1 MGRAGGDGMPDP
13 GRLRGQQSRREADQ
27 LKACRECYR
36 GGRTSQRPGGRRRDH
51 RQLEDGLQRQGT
63 DPAPARPG
71 AERVAGGRVRRG
83 PGQDL
88 VRAGRDR
95 VDRDGLRGDDYV
107 TVAGHGA
114 LPGPAARHAV
124 AEEPGGDL
132 GIPERHLEGSHR
144 QLLRADLPGVPQGER
159 QAARCLPEL
168 AMADTLAH
176 ARLGMLTPRR
186 RPLALACL
194 CTVLFLTFLDNTV
207 VSVAL
212 ASIQSDLHGGVSALQ
227 WVVGAYAL
235 TFASLMLACG
245 MLGDKFGRKK
255 IMLIGAGVY
264 CAGAALAAVA
274 PSIGILIAARAVM
287 GLGAAASEPGT
298 LSMIRH
304 LYPDERS
311 RNRALGVWAAVSG
324 FSLALGPVL
333 GGALVG
339 VWSWRGIFWFDVTFG
354 LAALVVAAMVLPES
368 ADPRA
373 GRVDVP
379 GTVLGA
385 GALAAL
391 IFGVI
396 TGESAGYAA
405 PVVLALF
412 AVSLVAAVA
421 FVLWERRA
429 PFPLLDLG
437 YLRVPRFTT
446 PNVFAYCTY
455 FSTFAFFFFTAL
467 YLGVIA
473 GFSAYRIAGLFLPM
487 TAMMIIA
494 SLLAG
499 RWTTAASTRWLL
511 VAGCLLFA
519 AGLLL
524 TNLAIS
530 PNPAYLPLATA
541 LGVAGAGIGTC
552 VVPVTSSVLG
562 AVPAERSGMAAS
574 ATNTSREFG
583 AVTGIA
589 ILGAVV
595 DAELRS
601 GLVSRMTHLG
611 ASTALQQY
619 VLNVI
624 ETGSV
629 SLPHGGSSG
638 GSSPL
643 DQIIQAGFAAFTGA
657 LHAAL
662 YLSAALLA
670 AAALLSA
677 VTLR

>member
-1 MGRAGGDGMPDP
+1 M
-13 GRLRGQQSRREADQ
+13 
-27 LKACRECYR
+27 
-36 GGRTSQRPGGRRRDH
+36 
-51 RQLEDGLQRQGT
+51 
-63 DPAPARPG
+63 
-71 AERVAGGRVRRG
+71 
-83 PGQDL
+83 
-88 VRAGRDR
+88 
-95 VDRDGLRGDDYV
+95 
-107 TVAGHGA
+107 
-114 LPGPAARHAV
+114 
-124 AEEPGGDL
+124 
-132 GIPERHLEGSHR
+132 
-144 QLLRADLPGVPQGER
+144 
-159 QAARCLPEL
+159 
-168 AMADTLAH
+168 
-176 ARLGMLTPRR
+176 
-186 RPLALACL
+186 
-194 CTVLFLTFLDNTV
+194 
-207 VSVAL
+207 
-212 ASIQSDLHGGVSALQ
+212 
-227 WVVGAYAL
+227 VGAYAL
-235 TFASLMLACG
+235 TFASLMLVCG

-255 IMLIGAGVY
+255 IMLAGAGVY

-274 PSIGILIAARAVM
+274 PSIGILIAARSVM

-304 LYPDERS
+304 LYPEERS

-333 GGALVG
+333 GGALTG
-339 VWSWRGIFWFDVTFG
+339 AWSWRGIFWFDVTFG

-373 GRVDVP
+373 GRVDWP
-379 GTVLGA
+379 GTVLGG

-391 IFGVI
+391 IFGI
-396 TGESAGYAA
+396 IDGESAGYAA
-405 PVVLALF
+405 PSVLALF
-412 AVSLVAAVA
+412 AVSLAAVA

-429 PFPLLDLG
+429 PFPLLDLS

-446 PNVFAYCTY
+446 PNVVAYCTY
-455 FSTFAFFFFTAL
+455 FSTFAIFFFTAL

-473 GFSAYRIAGLFLPM
+473 GYSAYRIAGLFLPM
-487 TAMMIIA
+487 TVLMIIA

-499 RWTTAASTRWLL
+499 RWTTAVGARWLMIG
-511 VAGCLLFA
+511 GCLLFA

-524 TNLAIS
+524 TNVAINPS
-530 PNPAYLPLATA
+530 PSYLPLAAA
-541 LGVAGAGIGTC
+541 LGLAGVGIGTC

-595 DAELRS
+595 NAELRS
-601 GLVSRMTHLG
+601 GIVSRMTHLG
-611 ASTALQQY
+611 ASAALQAY
-619 VLNVI
+619 VLQVI

-629 SLPHGGSSG
+629 SLGHGGSTG
-638 GSSPL
+638 NGPL
-643 DQIIQAGFAAFTGA
+643 DQIIQAGYAAFTSA

-677 VTLR
+677 VTLRPRRQAI

>member
-1 MGRAGGDGMPDP
+1 M
-13 GRLRGQQSRREADQ
+13 
-27 LKACRECYR
+27 
-36 GGRTSQRPGGRRRDH
+36 
-51 RQLEDGLQRQGT
+51 T
-63 DPAPARPG
+63 DA
-71 AERVAGGRVRRG
+71 
-83 PGQDL
+83 
-88 VRAGRDR
+88 
-95 VDRDGLRGDDYV
+95 
-107 TVAGHGA
+107 
-114 LPGPAARHAV
+114 
-124 AEEPGGDL
+124 
-132 GIPERHLEGSHR
+132 
-144 QLLRADLPGVPQGER
+144 
-159 QAARCLPEL
+159 
-168 AMADTLAH
+168 LAH
-176 ARLGMLTPRR
+176 ATAGLLTSRR
-186 RPLALACL
+186 RPLALASL

-235 TFASLMLACG
+235 TFASFMLPCG

-255 IMLIGAGVY
+255 IMLAGAGVY
-264 CAGAALAAVA
+264 CVGAALAAIA
-274 PSIGILIAARAVM
+274 PGIGILIAARSVM

-304 LYPDERS
+304 LYLDERS

-368 ADPRA
+368 SDPQA
-373 GRVDVP
+373 GRVDTP

-385 GALAAL
+385 GALSAL
-391 IFGVI
+391 IFGI
-396 TGESAGYAA
+396 INGESAGYSA
-405 PVVLALF
+405 PSVLALF
-412 AVSLVAAVA
+412 AVSLVAGAA

-429 PFPLLDLG
+429 PFPLLDLR
-437 YLRVPRFTT
+437 YLRVPRFTI
-446 PNVFAYCTY
+446 PNVVAYCTY
-455 FSTFAFFFFTAL
+455 FSTFAIFFFTAL

-473 GFSAYRIAGLFLPM
+473 GYSAYRIAGLFLPM
-487 TAMMIIA
+487 TVTMILT

-499 RWTTAASTRWLL
+499 RWTTAAGARWLL
-511 VAGCLLFA
+511 VGGCLLFA

-524 TNLAIS
+524 TNVVIN
-530 PNPAYLPLATA
+530 PNPAYLPLAAA
-541 LGVAGAGIGTC
+541 LGLAGVGIGTC

-595 DAELRS
+595 NAELRS
-601 GLVSRMTHLG
+601 GVVSRMTHLG
-611 ASTALQQY
+611 ASAALQQY
-619 VLNVI
+619 VLQVI

-629 SLPHGGSSG
+629 SLPHGSASTGNG
-638 GSSPL
+638 PL
-643 DQIIQAGFAAFTGA
+643 DQIIQAGYAAFTDA
-657 LHAAL
+657 LHGAL

-677 VTLR
+677 VTLRPRRRPA

>member
-1 MGRAGGDGMPDP
+1 M
-13 GRLRGQQSRREADQ
+13 
-27 LKACRECYR
+27 
-36 GGRTSQRPGGRRRDH
+36 
-51 RQLEDGLQRQGT
+51 T
-63 DPAPARPG
+63 DA
-71 AERVAGGRVRRG
+71 
-83 PGQDL
+83 
-88 VRAGRDR
+88 
-95 VDRDGLRGDDYV
+95 
-107 TVAGHGA
+107 
-114 LPGPAARHAV
+114 
-124 AEEPGGDL
+124 
-132 GIPERHLEGSHR
+132 
-144 QLLRADLPGVPQGER
+144 
-159 QAARCLPEL
+159 
-168 AMADTLAH
+168 LAH
-176 ARLGMLTPRR
+176 AKVGTLTSRR

-235 TFASLMLACG
+235 TFASFMLAFG

-255 IMLIGAGVY
+255 IMLAGAGVY

-274 PSIGILIAARAVM
+274 PGIGILIAARAVM

-339 VWSWRGIFWFDVTFG
+339 AWSWRGIFWFDVTFG

-368 ADPRA
+368 ADPQA
-373 GRVDVP
+373 GRVDMP

-391 IFGVI
+391 IFGI
-396 TGESAGYAA
+396 TQRRERDATLRAQRARAVRRVPERCRKRSFRAA
-405 PVVLALF
+405 
-412 AVSLVAAVA
+412 SG
-421 FVLWERRA
+421 RHA
-429 PFPLLDLG
+429 PFPLLDLS

-446 PNVFAYCTY
+446 PNVVAYCTY
-455 FSTFAFFFFTAL
+455 FATFAIFFFTAL
-467 YLGVIA
+467 YLSVIA
-473 GFSAYRIAGLFLPM
+473 GYSAYRIAGLFLPM
-487 TAMMIIA
+487 TVMMIIA
-494 SLLAG
+494 ALLAG
-499 RWTTAASTRWLL
+499 RWTTAAGARWLL

-524 TNLAIS
+524 TNVVIN
-530 PNPAYLPLATA
+530 PNPAYLPLAAA
-541 LGVAGAGIGTC
+541 LGLAGAGIGTC

-595 DAELRS
+595 NAEVRS

-611 ASTALQQY
+611 ASAALQQY
-619 VLNVI
+619 VLQVI

-629 SLPHGGSSG
+629 SLGHGGSTG

-643 DQIIQAGFAAFTGA
+643 DQIIQAGYAAFTSA
-657 LHAAL
+657 LHDAL

-670 AAALLSA
+670 GAALLSA
-677 VTLR
+677 VTLRQRRYAT

>member
-1 MGRAGGDGMPDP
+1 
-13 GRLRGQQSRREADQ
+13 
-27 LKACRECYR
+27 
-36 GGRTSQRPGGRRRDH
+36 
-51 RQLEDGLQRQGT
+51 
-63 DPAPARPG
+63 
-71 AERVAGGRVRRG
+71 
-83 PGQDL
+83 
-88 VRAGRDR
+88 
-95 VDRDGLRGDDYV
+95 
-107 TVAGHGA
+107 
-114 LPGPAARHAV
+114 
-124 AEEPGGDL
+124 
-132 GIPERHLEGSHR
+132 
-144 QLLRADLPGVPQGER
+144 
-159 QAARCLPEL
+159 
-168 AMADTLAH
+168 MADTVAH
-176 ARLGMLTPRR
+176 AAAGMFTSRR

-194 CTVLFLTFLDNTV
+194 CTLLFLTFLDNTV

-235 TFASLMLACG
+235 TFASFMLAFG
-245 MLGDKFGRKK
+245 MMGDKFGRKK
-255 IMLIGAGVY
+255 IMLGGAGVY

-274 PSIGILIAARAVM
+274 PSIGVLIAARSVM

-304 LYPDERS
+304 LYPDERG

-333 GGALVG
+333 GGTLVG
-339 VWSWRGIFWFDVTFG
+339 AWSWRGIFWFDVTFG
-354 LAALVVAAMVLPES
+354 LAALVVAARVLPES

-391 IFGVI
+391 IFGIVN
-396 TGESAGYAA
+396 GESAGYTA
-405 PVVLALF
+405 PGVLVLF
-412 AVSLVAAVA
+412 AVSLGAGAA

-429 PFPLLDLG
+429 PFPLLDLS

-446 PNVFAYCTY
+446 PNVVAYCTY
-455 FSTFAFFFFTAL
+455 FATFAIFFFTAL

-473 GFSAYRIAGLFLPM
+473 GYSAYRVAGLFLPM
-487 TAMMIIA
+487 TVTMILA
-494 SLLAG
+494 ALLAG
-499 RWTTAASTRWLL
+499 RWTTAAGARWLL
-511 VAGCLLFA
+511 VTGCLLFA

-524 TNLAIS
+524 TNVVIN
-530 PNPAYLPLATA
+530 PNPAYLPLAAA
-541 LGVAGAGIGTC
+541 LGLAGAGIGVC
-552 VVPVTSSVLG
+552 VVPVTSSVL
-562 AVPAERSGMAAS
+562 AAIPAERSGMAAS

-595 DAELRS
+595 NAELRS

-611 ASTALQQY
+611 ASPALQQY
-619 VLNVI
+619 VLQVI

-629 SLPHGGSSG
+629 SLGQGGSTG

-643 DQIIQAGFAAFTGA
+643 DQIIQAGYAAFTSA
-657 LHAAL
+657 LHDAL

-677 VTLR
+677 ATLRRQLR

>member
-1 MGRAGGDGMPDP
+1 
-13 GRLRGQQSRREADQ
+13 
-27 LKACRECYR
+27 
-36 GGRTSQRPGGRRRDH
+36 
-51 RQLEDGLQRQGT
+51 
-63 DPAPARPG
+63 
-71 AERVAGGRVRRG
+71 
-83 PGQDL
+83 
-88 VRAGRDR
+88 
-95 VDRDGLRGDDYV
+95 
-107 TVAGHGA
+107 
-114 LPGPAARHAV
+114 
-124 AEEPGGDL
+124 
-132 GIPERHLEGSHR
+132 
-144 QLLRADLPGVPQGER
+144 
-159 QAARCLPEL
+159 
-168 AMADTLAH
+168 MADTLAH
-176 ARLGMLTPRR
+176 TAVGMRTPRR
-186 RPLALACL
+186 RPLALASL
-194 CTVLFLTFLDNTV
+194 CTLLFLTFLDNTV

-235 TFASLMLACG
+235 TFASFMLVFG

-255 IMLIGAGVY
+255 IMLAGVGVY

-274 PSIGILIAARAVM
+274 HGIGILIAARAVM

-304 LYPDERS
+304 LCPEERG

-368 ADPRA
+368 ADAQA

-379 GTVLGA
+379 GTALGA

-391 IFGVI
+391 IFGI
-396 TGESAGYAA
+396 INGESAGYTA
-405 PVVLALF
+405 PSVLALF
-412 AVSLVAAVA
+412 AVSLVAGAA

-429 PFPLLDLG
+429 PFPLLDLR
-437 YLRVPRFTT
+437 YLRVPRFTI
-446 PNVFAYCTY
+446 PNVVAYCTY
-455 FSTFAFFFFTAL
+455 FSTFAIFFFTAL
-467 YLGVIA
+467 YLSVIA
-473 GFSAYRIAGLFLPM
+473 GYSAYRIAGLFLPM
-487 TAMMIIA
+487 TVAMILA

-499 RWTTAASTRWLL
+499 RWTAAAARWLL

-524 TNLAIS
+524 TNVVIS
-530 PNPAYLPLATA
+530 PNPAYLPLAAA
-541 LGVAGAGIGTC
+541 LGLAGVGIGTC

-595 DAELRS
+595 NAELRS
-601 GLVSRMTHLG
+601 GVVSRMTHLG
-611 ASTALQQY
+611 ASAALQQY
-619 VLNVI
+619 VLQVI

-629 SLPHGGSSG
+629 SLPHGRSSTG
-638 GSSPL
+638 NGPL
-643 DQIIQAGFAAFTGA
+643 DQIIQAGYAAFTDA
-657 LHAAL
+657 LHGAL

-670 AAALLSA
+670 AAALLCA
-677 VTLR
+677 VTLRQRRHAP